1 MISAQLRQL
10 WNNMLCYSH
19 PVPPPVPVV
28 RLSLHKGRNI
38 AAGLFCSP
46 VTQIKPFPGVP
57 ALLVWNASCAR
68 FPGMVRQF
76 RQHACARFQR
86 IEKPSGVPLP
96 ALVCFVS
103 DMVERST
110 FPRSFFILFAGFFHA
125 SGQIIACS
133 LFMPLWGKYQA
144 IAGVLPLAFV
154 GFGSRPALAFMR
166 TEKEACAVAC
176 LSSVGYG

>member
-1 MISAQLRQL
+1 MISEQLRQP
-10 WNNMLCYSH
+10 WNNTLCYSH

-38 AAGLFCSP
+38 AAGFFCSP

-68 FPGMVRQF
+68 FR
-76 RQHACARFQR
+76 R